1 MNGGKEMLLN
11 PERVKNEIIQ
21 WIRHYFEENGASCS
35 AVIGISGGKDS
46 SVAAALCVQALGRDK
61 VIGVLMPNGIQTDIE
76 CARRLVQHLNIR
88 SMEINIAETV
98 TALSNAVAGN
108 PVLQDI
114 SGNCKLS
121 EDAKTNLP
129 ARVRMTTLYAVSQ
142 MIPGGGRVVNT
153 CNRSEDYVGYSTKY
167 GDAAGDFSPLSNLL
181 VREVKQ
187 LGEVL
192 GLPLDLIE
200 KTPSDGLSGLSDEDK
215 LGFTYEMLDHYIL
228 YGICED
234 ESVKKKIDTLHVR
247 NLHKMQPMPA
257 YILSEA

>member
-1 MNGGKEMLLN
+1 MLLN
-11 PERVKNEIIQ
+11 PKRTKDEIVQ
-21 WIRHYFEENGASCS
+21 WIRSYFEENGAGCS

-46 SVAAALCVQALGRDK
+46 SVAAALCEEALGQDK
-61 VIGVLMPNGIQTDIE
+61 VIAVLMPNGIQTDIE

-88 SMEINIAETV
+88 SMEINISETV
-98 TALSNAVAGN
+98 TALSDAVAGN
-108 PVLQDI
+108 QVLQDI

-129 ARVRMTTLYAVSQ
+129 ARIRMATLYAVSQ

-181 VREVKQ
+181 VHEVKQ

-192 GLPLDLIE
+192 RLPPALIE
-200 KTPSDGLSGLSDEDK
+200 KTPSDGLSGLSDEDR
-215 LGFTYEMLDHYIL
+215 LGFTYEMLDNYIL

-234 ESVKKKIDTLHVR
+234 ELVKKKIDTLHVR
-247 NLHKMQPMPA
+247 NLHKMQPMPS
-257 YILSEA
+257 YIFSDTQ